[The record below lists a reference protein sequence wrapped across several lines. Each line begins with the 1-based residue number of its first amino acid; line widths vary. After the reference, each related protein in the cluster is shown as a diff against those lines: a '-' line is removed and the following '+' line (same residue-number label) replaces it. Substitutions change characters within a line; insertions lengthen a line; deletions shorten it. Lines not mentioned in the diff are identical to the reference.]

1 MISRSFYHDD
11 CHDAI
16 INTRLY
22 PTMEKNVILGAQ
34 PIDNTKVQT
43 KWKQNSDSGQV
54 VVWNA

>member
-34 PIDNTKVQT
+34 PIDNTKVLT
-43 KWKQNSDSGQV
+43 K
-54 VVWNA
+54 